1 MISND
6 FIISS
11 LNITNDD
18 IEDIDIIKSKDI
30 LFICL
35 KLKDKHPVCPYCGFD
50 AKIKDYKKQKI
61 NIPDIVG
68 LKAIVELKRRRYVC
82 KACEKSFMEAN
93 PLGIDNC
100 NISWL
105 TIIKILEELR
115 MPEETYESIARRYHI
130 SVSRVIRYLDSFIV
144 VPRLPLNYS
153 IGIDELHSP
162 KLAARKSPY
171 IAILV
176 DNVKRDLLDIL
187 PSRNKGDLIRYFSAI
202 PKEERLMVK
211 YVTIDFWEPYR
222 NIVNTWLPNVLVA
235 ADPFHLME
243 ILSRAFSTYRVS
255 LMNRYDKHSRAYYL
269 LKKWH
274 YLLESDKYDFDPS
287 TKKKYNKAF
296 DMHLNYYDLRKMILD
311 LDITLYKAYELK
323 CEVQEFIRS
332 ATYDN
337 ARERF
342 NSLLKD
348 FEDENLPLYRSFT
361 AVLKN
366 WKEEIINSCDRPYN
380 SHKQSNSLAEYY
392 NGRIGE
398 VIDRANGLVNFERTR
413 ARLLYMFN
421 KSVNYSLSKDFSSY
435 KTKGKKRGKYHK
447 D

>member
-18 IEDIDIIKSKDI
+18 IEDIDIIKSKDT
-30 LFICL
+30 LFIYL

-50 AKIKDYKKQKI
+50 TKIKDYKKQKI
-61 NIPDIVG
+61 NIPDIVW

-82 KACEKSFMEAN
+82 KACEKS
-93 PLGIDNC
+93 L
-100 NISWL
+100 
-105 TIIKILEELR
+105 
-115 MPEETYESIARRYHI
+115 
-130 SVSRVIRYLDSFIV
+130 SRVIRYLDSFVI

-162 KLAARKSPY
+162 KLATGKSPY

-176 DNVKRDLLDIL
+176 DNAKRDLLDIL
-187 PSRNKGDLIRYFSAI
+187 PSRNKEDLIRYFSAI

-222 NIVNTWLPNVLVA
+222 DIVNTWFPNALVA

-243 ILSRAFSTYRVS
+243 ILSRTFSAYRVS

-287 TKKKYNKAF
+287 ARKKYNKTF
-296 DMHLNYYDLRKMILD
+296 DMFLNYYDLRKMILD

-323 CEVQEFIRS
+323 CEIQEFIRS
-332 ATYDN
+332 STSDD

-342 NSLLKD
+342 NGLLKD
-348 FEDENLPLYRSFT
+348 FEDENLPLYRILT
-361 AVLKN
+361 ATLKN